1 MSIKRRKGFFLLEIV
16 LGTAFLGITTLLFG
30 REMLSLFGGWRRME
44 TDADLLD
51 AGRYMLTKL
60 ERHIALEATSITLH
74 NNEIRCKTVY
84 PAKTTR
90 VFLNPSVRG
99 LYFETTT
106 NEGVGTNPLFIRDCL
121 VSNWRVRRKGERQV
135 YLSFTLTKNE
145 RTKDFYRLLNC
156 VNGKVQNDS

>member
-1 MSIKRRKGFFLLEIV
+1 MFIKRHKGFFLLEIV
-16 LGTAFLGITTLLFG
+16 LGMAFLGIITLLFG
-30 REMLSLFGGWRRME
+30 REMLTLFGGWRRME

-60 ERHIALEATSITLH
+60 ERHIALEATDITLH

-90 VFLNPSVRG
+90 VFLNPSVMG

-106 NEGVGTNPLFIRDCL
+106 SEGTGTNPLFIRDCL
-121 VSNWRVRRKGERQV
+121 VSNWWVRLKGERKV

-145 RTKDFYRLLNC
+145 RTKDFCRLLNC

>member
-1 MSIKRRKGFFLLEIV
+1 MFIKRHKGFFSLEIV
-16 LGTAFLGITTLLFG
+16 LGMAFLGIITLLFG

-44 TDADLLD
+44 IDADLLD

-60 ERHIALEATSITLH
+60 ERHIALEATDITLH

-90 VFLNPSVRG
+90 VFLNPSVMG

-106 NEGVGTNPLFIRDCL
+106 SEGTGTNPLFIRDCL
-121 VSNWRVRRKGERQV
+121 VSNWRVRLKGERKV

-145 RTKDFYRLLNC
+145 RTKDFCRLLNC